1 MDSRFRGNDKCMI
14 QIIIGSLLLS
24 ITHALIPLVAVS
36 RTEKWSRT
44 ESLKV
49 TAITGS
55 MHTVSTIIIGI
66 IIGFIGFKLS
76 STIELITSII
86 APLILIVLGLI
97 YFILNFVKPHGH
109 SHEHHNH
116 TGLIKDEKK
125 KSKLAII
132 TALGTLM
139 FFSPCIEI
147 EAYYFTVG
155 KYGWTGILTL
165 SVVYLFITVVELVI
179 LVDIGRKSLE
189 KLNTKLHFIGHYER
203 AIMGSV
209 LILLGLFIH
218 FVNL

>member
-1 MDSRFRGNDKCMI
+1 MI
-14 QIIIGSLLLS
+14 QIIVGSLLLS
-24 ITHALIPLVAVS
+24 VTHALIPNHWFPLVAVS
-36 RTEKWSRT
+36 RTEKWSRS

-76 STIELITSII
+76 STIELISSII
-86 APLILIVLGLI
+86 APLILIILGLI
-97 YFILNFVKPHGH
+97 YVLLNFIKPHGH
-109 SHEHHNH
+109 HSNEHHDNIDI
-116 TGLIKDEKK
+116 IKSGKK

-155 KYGWTGILTL
+155 QYGWTGILTL
-165 SVVYLFITVVELVI
+165 SLVYLLITVVELVI
-179 LVDIGRKSLE
+179 LVDIGRRSIE
-189 KLNTKLHFIGHYER
+189 KLNTKLHFIEHYER
-203 AIMGSV
+203 IIMGSV